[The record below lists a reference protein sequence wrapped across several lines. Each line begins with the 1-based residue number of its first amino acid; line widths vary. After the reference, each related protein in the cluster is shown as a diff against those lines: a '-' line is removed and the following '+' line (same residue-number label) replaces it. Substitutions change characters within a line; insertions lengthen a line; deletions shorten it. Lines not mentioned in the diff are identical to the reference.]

1 MKRLRKAI
9 SVMLCTMLLFAIGAT
24 ANASPST
31 EGVPD
36 QAIKTES
43 GIQLTTVKEDEIEHL
58 TRSDKPDSVTSSVY
72 VLQDNLNFKA
82 PETTSLKK
90 ETVSSLKTSLM
101 AASAT
106 ASTAT
111 YSGTITQEGDTQFLY
126 PIYLQ
131 PGELLQARLD
141 GPFSAQLDYDL
152 YLYEFDMTTGNMN
165 SKSVDVSSYG
175 TYINNYE
182 QGAASLPENVGARN
196 TTGAN
201 KAYAIAT
208 TPKRGPALMIFSI

>member
-1 MKRLRKAI
+1 M
-9 SVMLCTMLLFAIGAT
+9 
-24 ANASPST
+24 
-31 EGVPD
+31 
-36 QAIKTES
+36 
-43 GIQLTTVKEDEIEHL
+43 
-58 TRSDKPDSVTSSVY
+58 
-72 VLQDNLNFKA
+72 
-82 PETTSLKK
+82 
-90 ETVSSLKTSLM
+90 
-101 AASAT
+101 
-106 ASTAT
+106 
-111 YSGTITQEGDTQFLY
+111 
-126 PIYLQ
+126 Q
-131 PGELLQARLD
+131 PGELLQAQLD